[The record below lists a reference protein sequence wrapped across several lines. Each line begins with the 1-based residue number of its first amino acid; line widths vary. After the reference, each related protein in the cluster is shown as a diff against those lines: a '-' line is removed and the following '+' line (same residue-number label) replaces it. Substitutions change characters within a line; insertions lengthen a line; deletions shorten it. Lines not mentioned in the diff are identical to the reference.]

1 MDVFYFTLVAV
12 GVYLGAD
19 WLLDR
24 IERSRCKR
32 FENRQ
37 VVFFAIILPLAL
49 AAFWVM
55 RMLSGPAPG

>member
-1 MDVFYFTLVAV
+1 MDLVYFTLIAI
-12 GVYLGAD
+12 GLYFGAD

-24 IERSRCKR
+24 IERARGAR

-49 AAFWVM
+49 VAFWLM
-55 RMLSGPAPG
+55 RNL